1 MRTMFRC
8 LMVSILASSAAFAQ
22 STASETKPVISLTI
36 SSRPTAKVG
45 STVGIHIVVKNI
57 SAHEVAIVGG
67 VKGRDYKIDVRDVN
81 GKLAPDTKL
90 GLIYNGHVS
99 ITNSNQ
105 IDPKD
110 LNGKAVYGT
119 LKAGETS
126 EGDLDAAK
134 FYDMSKPGEY
144 LIFIQKWDPE
154 AEPLLTVK
162 SNTISVTMIP

>member
-1 MRTMFRC
+1 MRSPFRC
-8 LMVSILASSAAFAQ
+8 LMVSIFASLAAFAQ
-22 STASETKPVISLTI
+22 SPPQRKPVISLSI
-36 SSRPTAKVG
+36 SSKPTAKVG
-45 STVGIHIVVKNI
+45 STVGIHVVLKNI
-57 SAHEVAIVGG
+57 SAHGVAIVGE
-67 VKGRDYKIDVRDVN
+67 VRGRDYKIDVRDVN

-99 ITNSNQ
+99 ITDSSQ

-134 FYDMSKPGEY
+134 FYDMSKPGKY
-144 LIFIQKWDPE
+144 AIFIQKLDPE
-154 AEPLLTVK
+154 DPSLLAVK